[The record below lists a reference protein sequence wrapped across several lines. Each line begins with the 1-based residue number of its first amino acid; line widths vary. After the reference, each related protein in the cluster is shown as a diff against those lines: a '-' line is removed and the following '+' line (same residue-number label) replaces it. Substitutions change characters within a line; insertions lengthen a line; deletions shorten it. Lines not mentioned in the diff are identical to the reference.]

1 MTSLGTAAGQKVW
14 EFAKYGYLTNHIWAS
29 NAMVVNKDAWGK
41 LKPEH
46 QAAIEKA
53 ARDMEPGF
61 WEIAAGDDA
70 IRMKQMRDA
79 GMILKEPPADVS
91 SAMQAAAKPMWEEF
105 ANTVGGPVPANL
117 KAYLARTGK

>member
-1 MTSLGTAAGQKVW
+1 
-14 EFAKYGYLTNHIWAS
+14 
-29 NAMVVNKDAWGK
+29 MVVNKDAWGK
-41 LKPEH
+41 LKSEH

-79 GMILKEPPADVS
+79 GMILEEPPADVS
-91 SAMQAAAKPMWEEF
+91 RAMQAAAKPMWEEF
-105 ANTVGGPVPANL
+105 ANTVGSPVPANL